1 METAA
6 ISYRIVDFLKQYPP
20 FNAVK
25 DADLLALTADGRVRF
40 FEANDYILWQG
51 EPHKTYVFVVQQGT
65 VSLWDESGSS
75 TALKDVLGVGD
86 LLGAERFNG
95 ARSCPYSA
103 KAETDVLVY
112 GFSEPDFES
121 LLFQY
126 PHAQRYVSTYSG
138 RAPLQ
143 IGEVARDPASLFLH
157 EALGVRE
164 VSVCP
169 MSATIADAAR
179 SLLESGT
186 DAAAVLDSGR
196 RAAAIVSTSSV
207 MAWVATGG
215 GDARQ
220 MAASIGRA
228 PVAVGP
234 ETTVADATL
243 AFATSDTDVLTLTS
257 TGTVDGAVQALVTP
271 RDLVVAFGDQP
282 DSIVRQ
288 IECARSTEQL
298 RSLNQRARRFILRHL
313 DGPLSV
319 DWLARVAQAVDAAVL
334 SRLCGLFGA
343 DLQRTCWC
351 VAGAAGREESLTLL
365 APHVVV
371 VAEGDLE
378 RLAAERTFQQV
389 SEALDAC
396 GYLSREL
403 PFDQSFHLATIDEW
417 EHRFEGW
424 VRNPVL
430 TEMFRARPLFD
441 LRAVAGKT
449 ALWDR
454 LAAGVSQWLDPVF
467 LRVLAN
473 DCLANLPPL
482 TFFQDAV
489 VEESGEQTSVFRLER
504 SALRPIVDVGR
515 VFGMASGVLLRGST
529 LKRLA
534 SARYLLSEEEGIF
547 RDAAETFRVVLWQ
560 QGRVGLDQGTSGF
573 ELPPVLLSR
582 NDRQILKGGFRSIAR
597 LLEFTANFT
606 WLERV

>member
-25 DADLLALTADGRVRF
+25 DTDLLALTADGRVRF

-51 EPHKTYVFVVQQGT
+51 EPHKAYVFVIQQGT
-65 VSLWDESGSS
+65 VSLWDESG
-75 TALKDVLGVGD
+75 TATTLKDVLGVGD
-86 LLGAERFNG
+86 LLGVERFNG
-95 ARSCPYSA
+95 VRSCPFSA
-103 KAETDVLVY
+103 KAEADVLVY
-112 GFSEPDFES
+112 GFPEPDFES
-121 LLFQY
+121 LILQY

-143 IGEVARDPASLFLH
+143 VGEVERDPASLFLH
-157 EALGVRE
+157 EALGVRS
-164 VSVCP
+164 VNVCP
-169 MSATIADAAR
+169 ISATIADAAR
-179 SLLESGT
+179 CLLESGT
-186 DAAAVLDSGR
+186 DAAAILDSGR
-196 RAAAIVSTSSV
+196 RATSIVTTSGL
-207 MAWVATGG
+207 MEWVATGG
-215 GDARQ
+215 GNARQ
-220 MAASIGRA
+220 LAASIGRS
-228 PVAVGP
+228 PIAVGP

-243 AFATSDTDVLTLTS
+243 AFTASGTDVLTLTS

-271 RDLVVAFGDQP
+271 RDLAAAFGDQP
-282 DSIVRQ
+282 DWIIRQ
-288 IECARSTEQL
+288 IERARSTEQL
-298 RSLNQRARRFILRHL
+298 RSLNQRARRFVLRHL
-313 DGPLSV
+313 EGPLSV
-319 DWLARVAQAVDAAVL
+319 EWLARFAQAVDTAVL
-334 SRLCGLFGA
+334 TSLCGLLGA
-343 DLQRTCWC
+343 DLQHTCWC

-365 APHVVV
+365 APHLVVI
-371 VAEGDLE
+371 AEGELT
-378 RLAAERTFQQV
+378 RLAAEQAFQQV
-389 SEALDAC
+389 SDALDAC

-403 PFDQSFHLATIDEW
+403 PFERSFHLATIDEW
-417 EHRFEGW
+417 EHRYEGW

-441 LRAVAGKT
+441 SRAFAGAT

-454 LAAGVSQWLDPVF
+454 LAGRVGEWMDPVF

-489 VEESGEQTSVFRLER
+489 VEESGEQSAVFRLER
-504 SALRPIVDVGR
+504 SALRPLVDVGR
-515 VFGMASGVLLRGST
+515 VFGMAGGVLLRGST
-529 LKRLA
+529 LERLA
-534 SARYLLSEEEGIF
+534 SARYLLPEHEGIF

-573 ELPPVLLSR
+573 ELPPALLSR
-582 NDRQILKGGFRSIAR
+582 NDRQILKSGFRSIAR